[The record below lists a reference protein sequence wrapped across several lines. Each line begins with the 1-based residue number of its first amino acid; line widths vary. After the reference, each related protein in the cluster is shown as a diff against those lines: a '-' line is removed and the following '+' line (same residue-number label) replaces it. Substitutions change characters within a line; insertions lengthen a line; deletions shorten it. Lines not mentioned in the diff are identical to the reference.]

1 MKKILSIL
9 LTSLLVFSSCNK
21 TKKSM
26 ENPFFSEYNT
36 PFQVPPFDLI
46 DTSHYLPAYVKGIAE
61 QQAEIDDI
69 LNNNEPPSFEN
80 TVLAYD
86 KSGRLL
92 RKVSPVFG
100 SLNSANTNPVMQ
112 GLNRKISPMTT
123 RHRDNI

>member
-26 ENPFFSEYNT
+26 ENPFFSEYNS

-69 LNNNEPPSFEN
+69 LNNNEPPHLKIQFCIVNRGGFEEGKPGFG
-80 TVLAYD
+80 VLIRPILTPDARIN
-86 KSGRLL
+86 GR
-92 RKVSPVFG
+92 SP
-100 SLNSANTNPVMQ
+100 
-112 GLNRKISPMTT
+112 R
-123 RHRDNI
+123 